1 MFAELPDALKQDVL
15 FYLNQDNFP
24 KAKALH
30 DAWKD
35 NKGYLLSSID
45 HSYSSLARDEL

>member
-1 MFAELPDALKQDVL
+1 MFAELPETLKQDVL

-35 NKGYLLSSID
+35 KISSLSSALD
-45 HSYSSLARDEL
+45 QPLLR